1 LRIITVEK
9 ERYQT
14 RELELNVEGLRNK
27 QVVNIKLEEDWANV
41 HIDSQPQGAEILV
54 DGVVRGVTPLAL
66 ELLQGDRAI
75 MVKLDGFKA
84 WEDKFRI
91 KAGVNFSVP
100 PIALEKSDGRIFVQ
114 SDPPGAS
121 ITVNSS
127 FAGLTP
133 LELSLE
139 PEKVHRVTFFKNG
152 YESSIQTVRTEPNQS
167 VEIFATLSPIMSKV
181 LILAEPADA
190 EVYVDN
196 TYRGQANQ
204 EIELMAATQEI
215 EIRKKGFIPYKSE
228 F

>member
-1 LRIITVEK
+1 MVDGVDVGLSPLRLDLEAGLRIITVEK

-75 MVKLDGFKA
+75 MVKLDGFKE

-91 KAGVNFSVP
+91 KAWVNFSVP

-152 YESSIQTVRTEPNQS
+152 YESVSYTHL
-167 VEIFATLSPIMSKV
+167 TLPTK
-181 LILAEPADA
+181 A
-190 EVYVDN
+190 
-196 TYRGQANQ
+196 
-204 EIELMAATQEI
+204 
-215 EIRKKGFIPYKSE
+215 
-228 F
+228 